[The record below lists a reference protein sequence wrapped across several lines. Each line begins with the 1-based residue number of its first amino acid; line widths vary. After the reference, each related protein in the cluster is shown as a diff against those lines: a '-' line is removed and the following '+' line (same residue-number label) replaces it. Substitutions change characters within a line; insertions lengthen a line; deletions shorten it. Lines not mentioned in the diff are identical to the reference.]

1 MSDMA
6 LSYVV
11 NLLARREYSE
21 FELRNKMQEKMFSE
35 QEIENVLRYCQ
46 QKHWQSDRRF
56 AENYINARAQRGY
69 GVNRIKQELR
79 QLKGVPEDVI
89 ETALEEST
97 VDWSMITLRV
107 LKKKFPY
114 YGEKQTPK
122 SRQKIW
128 QYMLSHGFYRE
139 DFADLI
145 GFAPDEDF

>member
-89 ETALEEST
+89 ETALEESM
-97 VDWSMITLRV
+97 VDWSMIALRV
-107 LKKKFPY
+107 LKKKFPH
-114 YGEKQTPK
+114 PV
-122 SRQKIW
+122 
-128 QYMLSHGFYRE
+128 
-139 DFADLI
+139 
-145 GFAPDEDF
+145 